1 MGPMD
6 DHLHSGFILLY
17 LNFHEMYFLGH
28 SSELERI
35 IATGLF

>member
-1 MGPMD
+1 MGPTD

-28 SSELERI
+28 SSELGRI